1 MHPRIL
7 CFVLGALAAFG
18 ASATVVYK
26 WVDAD
31 GVVHYSD
38 QAVPGAEKI
47 YTSSAAKSGTVVP
60 LAGVANPGAKKPSKP
75 GLEFTQ
81 FAITSPAADQ
91 TFFGDEV
98 VGVNLALAPGL
109 KPNQVITWHLN
120 GKQLTDQP
128 PDATSFALPRLDRGT
143 YAIAA
148 TVTDQATG
156 ESLSTGSV
164 SFFVRQPSALSP
176 QHK

>member
-7 CFVLGALAAFG
+7 CFVLGTLAACAAG
-18 ASATVVYK
+18 AAVVYK
-26 WVDAD
+26 WVDAE
-31 GVVHYSD
+31 GVTHYSD

-47 YTSSAAKSGTVVP
+47 TTSSSGKSGTVVP
-60 LAGVANPGAKKPSKP
+60 LPGAAAQAVKKNSAA

-91 TFFGDEV
+91 TYFGDEV

-120 GKQLTDQP
+120 GKELTDQA
-128 PDATSFALPRLDRGT
+128 PDATSFALPRLDRGA

-156 ESLSTGSV
+156 QSLSTGSV